1 MAKPGLGTEVVLMDE
16 GAMAAQ
22 MGRETPHITSLN
34 VTKSSR
40 VHVGPKF
47 VSVNQTI
54 QNKEMIK
61 GRFLGLELMSGEST
75 RKLRCSV
82 AVFLCWAFLVSSGL
96 AIYLVYVALWHQVR
110 LDIDLPFHKYVWSI
124 IRNTTKAERLS
135 CLAATTA
142 LIVVILLIIYY
153 TLFMRKTDQDQGVN
167 YAPHEWNITREMWLA
182 DDFHHNSTTDTYDPL
197 KLVIIQHTVGAECH
211 TFSDCSAYVRR
222 LQEYFLKDLKY
233 DIPYNFL
240 IGNDGRVYEGRG
252 WNREGAHTYTFNRC
266 SLGIGFIGDYRN
278 TNVTTSQVE
287 RLNLLL
293 AEGVSRG
300 HLDPN
305 YYIVPAKDLQSTES
319 PGTNLYN
326 LIKQWHTYDHKLQFR
341 GRSCDQIYGRE

>member
-61 GRFLGLELMSGEST
+61 
-75 RKLRCSV
+75 
-82 AVFLCWAFLVSSGL
+82 
-96 AIYLVYVALWHQVR
+96 
-110 LDIDLPFHKYVWSI
+110 DLPFHKYVWSI

-211 TFSDCSAYVRR
+211 TFSDCSANVRR
-222 LQEYFLKDLKY
+222 LQEYFLKEHKY

-266 SLGIGFIGDYRN
+266 SLGIGFIGDYRI

-300 HLDPN
+300 HMDPN

>member
-61 GRFLGLELMSGEST
+61 
-75 RKLRCSV
+75 
-82 AVFLCWAFLVSSGL
+82 
-96 AIYLVYVALWHQVR
+96 
-110 LDIDLPFHKYVWSI
+110 DLPFHKYVWSI

>member
-110 LDIDLPFHKYVWSI
+110 LDIGLKEPWYLRREQWQSIKKGNSDEYLALPVKYVYIGHSAGAYCDK
-124 IRNTTKAERLS
+124 RYS
-135 CLAATTA
+135 C
-142 LIVVILLIIYY
+142 IKSVRQI
-153 TLFMRKTDQDQGVN
+153 QDD
-167 YAPHEWNITREMWLA
+167 H
-182 DDFHHNSTTDTYDPL
+182 L
-197 KLVIIQHTVGAECH
+197 KLNW
-211 TFSDCSAYVRR
+211 D
-222 LQEYFLKDLKY
+222 
-233 DIPYNFL
+233 DIGPNFL
-240 IGNDGRVYEGRG
+240 VGGKGLIFEGRG
-252 WNREGAHTYTFNRC
+252 ANVLGAMVAKWNKKGVSVMF
-266 SLGIGFIGDYRN
+266 LGDYR
-278 TNVTTSQVE
+278 TDESDPLQFEHINVLLK
-287 RLNLLL
+287 RLLELKVL
-293 AEGVSRG
+293 APDYTVVG
-300 HLDPN
+300 
-305 YYIVPAKDLQSTES
+305 YCQIVTFTIS
-319 PGTNLYN
+319 PGPNVMSHLNNITNWDPVNQDKCL
-326 LIKQWHTYDHKLQFR
+326 R
-341 GRSCDQIYGRE
+341 